1 MQRGSFDLHPP
12 ALMRGNIVNNLHNPT
27 DAVPQLWKTRDGV
40 MNSVPGK
47 CPASRSLA
55 QYGEWIEQEL
65 DLLSEIVSDDQYVL
79 EFGSEFGAHALWFAR
94 AVGDRGQVHVIEPR
108 RRVMQ
113 QLCANVA
120 LNGLFNVHTHPMWLG
135 RAAGAT
141 ELDALVPGL
150 DNAEGKERV
159 PVRTLDDLGLESL
172 HLLKINYPGELFPV
186 LDGGTSTLRRLR
198 PNLYFRMGKQEDAEE
213 EVRRVK
219 DLGYR
224 CWSHLPYLY
233 SKNNQVGNTLN
244 IFPGRVY
251 QNVVA
256 TPQEGGVGFDRLVEL

>member
-1 MQRGSFDLHPP
+1 M
-12 ALMRGNIVNNLHNPT
+12 NNLHNPT
-27 DAVPQLWKTRDGV
+27 EGVPQLWKTRYGV

-65 DLLSEIVSDDQYVL
+65 DLLSEIVSDHQYVL
-79 EFGSEFGAHALWFAR
+79 EMGSEFGAHALWFAR
-94 AVGDRGQVHVIEPR
+94 AVGERGQVHVIEPR
-108 RRVMQ
+108 RMVMQ

-120 LNGLFNVHTHPMWLG
+120 LNGLSNVHTHPMWLG
-135 RAAGAT
+135 RVEGT
-141 ELDALVPGL
+141 SELGTLLPGL
-150 DNAEGKERV
+150 ESVSERRERV
-159 PVRTLDDLGLESL
+159 PVRALDDLNLEAL
-172 HLLKINYPGELFPV
+172 HLLKINYPGELSAV
-186 LDGGTSTLRRLR
+186 LDGASATIRKHR
-198 PNLYFRMGKQEDAEE
+198 PAVYFRMGDQDMAEE

-233 SKNNQVGNTLN
+233 SRANQVGNVLN

-251 QNVVA
+251 QNVIA
-256 TPQEGGVGFDRLVEL
+256 TPQEGGVVFERLIEL